1 MASQLDLH
9 RGLASQ
15 LDMHRGLEVDR
26 LTFSYTVDMEREVIL
41 DVPVA
46 ALRQVGFRLPA
57 ACRCVVAGGNGAGKS
72 TLLRLLAGRHTPES
86 GSATFGGDA
95 AGSTALNGRVA
106 YVAAEGAWGVENANL
121 EVGTLLDGAAA
132 RAGGG
137 PRLDALAA
145 ALRVDDR
152 LRSRGTRELSDGER
166 RKVQLFVALAPEGL
180 ELVLLDEAC
189 VDLDALVRDDLM
201 AYLEAQRYAVL
212 YATHVF
218 DGLDDWPTHVLDVR
232 KGAVAATL
240 PWAAP
245 GEGGRLFELCRGW
258 LLEDAGD
265 GVPPPRD
272 APPLGEPAL
281 RLRDVTWR
289 YDPRAAPAL
298 RDAALTLPSGCR
310 AVVAGANGAGKS
322 TLLSLVAGA
331 RLFCSRPESAVL
343 EVLGRDPSTA
353 NLRDAA
359 ASPRVAYLG
368 GAFKRNLES
377 GAVPPR
383 ACEGTF
389 ASLLAS
395 SLRDLA
401 KRGGDAAALAGRAGA
416 LAAALGVDGAWR
428 PSKASSGQRT
438 RMQLVLQLTQA
449 ADLYVVDEL
458 TRDLDV
464 VARQRVLDWLADEPG
479 SVIYATHVFQGLGEW
494 GTHVVRV
501 ASGEVKGS
509 ATTDALLRGASA
521 HGRARLALYDVVKAA
536 RRRRKAVAKPGR
548 AVDYELMETLTDV
561 RMMIS
566 DLEGLSDPN
575 PFNPFILA
583 IKSAFDVKRKGLYA
597 ASPTAEEDYAASR

>member
-1 MASQLDLH
+1 MASQLDVSPPSH
-9 RGLASQ
+9 TMASQ

-106 YVAAEGAWGVENANL
+106 SS
-121 EVGTLLDGAAA
+121 
-132 RAGGG
+132 
-137 PRLDALAA
+137 PR
-145 ALRVDDR
+145 
-152 LRSRGTRELSDGER
+152 
-166 RKVQLFVALAPEGL
+166 KLFVALAPEGL

-218 DGLDDWPTHVLDVR
+218 DGLGDWPTHVLDVR

-245 GEGGRLFELCRGW
+245 GEAAASSSSAGAGSSR
-258 LLEDAGD
+258 AGD
-265 GVPPPRD
+265 GVPPPRG
-272 APPLGEPAL
+272 AAARRAGASPPRRHVAL
-281 RLRDVTWR
+281 R
-289 YDPRAAPAL
+289 PRAAPAL

-377 GAVPPR
+377 GA
-383 ACEGTF
+383 
-389 ASLLAS
+389 
-395 SLRDLA
+395 
-401 KRGGDAAALAGRAGA
+401 RGGDAAALAGRAGA

-479 SVIYATHVFQGLGEW
+479 PGSSRTRRPSRAGAGAGAAAAPADDAAPAPAPAGGAAPAGWHDRRGNALEGL
-494 GTHVVRV
+494 R
-501 ASGEVKGS
+501 
-509 ATTDALLRGASA
+509 
-521 HGRARLALYDVVKAA
+521 
-536 RRRRKAVAKPGR
+536 AKPGR

>member
-1 MASQLDLH
+1 
-9 RGLASQ
+9 
-15 LDMHRGLEVDR
+15 
-26 LTFSYTVDMEREVIL
+26 
-41 DVPVA
+41 
-46 ALRQVGFRLPA
+46 LRQVGFRLPA

-258 LLEDAGD
+258 LLED
-265 GVPPPRD
+265 
-272 APPLGEPAL
+272 
-281 RLRDVTWR
+281 
-289 YDPRAAPAL
+289 
-298 RDAALTLPSGCR
+298 
-310 AVVAGANGAGKS
+310 
-322 TLLSLVAGA
+322 
-331 RLFCSRPESAVL
+331 
-343 EVLGRDPSTA
+343 
-353 NLRDAA
+353 
-359 ASPRVAYLG
+359 
-368 GAFKRNLES
+368 
-377 GAVPPR
+377 
-383 ACEGTF
+383 
-389 ASLLAS
+389 
-395 SLRDLA
+395 
-401 KRGGDAAALAGRAGA
+401 
-416 LAAALGVDGAWR
+416 
-428 PSKASSGQRT
+428 
-438 RMQLVLQLTQA
+438 
-449 ADLYVVDEL
+449 
-458 TRDLDV
+458 
-464 VARQRVLDWLADEPG
+464 
-479 SVIYATHVFQGLGEW
+479 
-494 GTHVVRV
+494 
-501 ASGEVKGS
+501 
-509 ATTDALLRGASA
+509 
-521 HGRARLALYDVVKAA
+521 
-536 RRRRKAVAKPGR
+536 
-548 AVDYELMETLTDV
+548 
-561 RMMIS
+561 
-566 DLEGLSDPN
+566 
-575 PFNPFILA
+575 
-583 IKSAFDVKRKGLYA
+583 
-597 ASPTAEEDYAASR
+597 